1 MLSERVIRGIG
12 WISVAMGFAA
22 LAPAWASRLFGLGHR
37 PGLMRAIG
45 ARDLVIG
52 LGLLSG
58 RRRARWLRLQALADA
73 VDATIVALSL
83 RSGAVATGR
92 GVAWLVFA
100 LGSGAWSWRQARQ
113 MADGSCL
120 KPSSGF

>member
-1 MLSERVIRGIG
+1 MPERLIQGIG

-37 PGLMRAIG
+37 PRLMRAIG

-58 RRRARWLRLQALADA
+58 RRRARWLRIQALACA
-73 VDATIVALSL
+73 VDATFVALSL

-100 LGSGAWSWRQARQ
+100 VGSGVFGWLQARQ
-113 MADGSCL
+113 MAQGSCL